1 LHAKNDKEEDDLRV
15 EGDSERVKQQDFVLL
30 KLQKPRQS
38 ARHLVYGEILVT
50 RTFADFNRIFIRE
63 CRLLVAIYA

>member
-1 LHAKNDKEEDDLRV
+1 VK
-15 EGDSERVKQQDFVLL
+15 GDSERVKQQDFVLL

-38 ARHLVYGEILVT
+38 ARHLVMARSLDT

-63 CRLLVAIYA
+63 CRLLVAIYGRIYNEQM